1 MSSSPYYIKADVI
14 SARRRPQQ
22 VLTASVNSNPTRF
35 VKTLYH
41 CGFGTL
47 NCLPGCCR
55 LRRRPTRF
63 EAVALASFSAAY
75 VVSCR
80 QWPLVSS
87 PALAGSLQQN
97 KYSKAGYICTVVC
110 FCVIAL
116 ITSERAGRCRAVGS
130 AKRSWCDTEVFTC
143 HSRCEWAWLPWP
155 PPIDLF

>member
-1 MSSSPYYIKADVI
+1 MRHNAAPLWVWYPKLLPWLWPLVLSP
-14 SARRRPQQ
+14 S
-22 VLTASVNSNPTRF
+22 L
-35 VKTLYH
+35 
-41 CGFGTL
+41 
-47 NCLPGCCR
+47 
-55 LRRRPTRF
+55 
-63 EAVALASFSAAY
+63 AVALVSFPALDVAAC
-75 VVSCR
+75 VICRPGCGCLRRLPPWLWRSRRFALVSRCLR
-80 QWPLVSS
+80 LPPWLWPLASS

-97 KYSKAGYICTVVC
+97 KYSIAGYICTVVC